1 LAGDA
6 LAQDYPGARP
16 VKILVPF
23 AAGSSTDALGRVV
36 ADQLQRA
43 LGGSFVVDNQAGA
56 NGAIAGQAA
65 ARAAADGHTLFL
77 STNTTHSANPH
88 LARELPYD
96 PLKDF
101 APISRLTAGQFIL
114 VVPAASSARTLAE
127 LIALARAQPG
137 KLSYGT
143 SNASSLVAPE
153 WLKALAGLDIVG
165 VPYKSNATA
174 VTDILAARI
183 DLMFMDQANAVP
195 LVKAG
200 KLRALATSGARRAA
214 LLPDLPAVAEAGF
227 PGYALNSWTGLFGP
241 AGLPAALATRLSEA
255 VRAALRDPAVVE
267 RLQGLGYEVI
277 SSSPAELAQVARA
290 QYEIWGRAIAA
301 AKIPR
306 Q

>member
-1 LAGDA
+1 
-6 LAQDYPGARP
+6 
-16 VKILVPF
+16 
-23 AAGSSTDALGRVV
+23 
-36 ADQLQRA
+36 
-43 LGGSFVVDNQAGA
+43 
-56 NGAIAGQAA
+56 
-65 ARAAADGHTLFL
+65 
-77 STNTTHSANPH
+77 
-88 LARELPYD
+88 
-96 PLKDF
+96 
-101 APISRLTAGQFIL
+101 
-114 VVPAASSARTLAE
+114 
-127 LIALARAQPG
+127 
-137 KLSYGT
+137 
-143 SNASSLVAPE
+143 
-153 WLKALAGLDIVG
+153 LKALAGLDIVG